1 LSESKIQPL
10 EIDPLTLNQ
19 QLQSQTPPAILDVRE
34 GWEVELGTIAGAMTI
49 PLGELT
55 RRVAEVPRDRPLVV
69 FCHHGGRSAQATG
82 WLRLQGFDNASNLVG
97 GVDAW
102 SRLVD
107 PSLPQY

>member
-1 LSESKIQPL
+1 MSMSQIQPL
-10 EIDPLTLNQ
+10 EVDVLTLNQ
-19 QLQSQTPPAILDVRE
+19 LLQSEAPPAILDVRE
-34 GWEVELGTIAGAMTI
+34 PWEVEQGTIAGAMKI

-55 RRVAEVPRDRPLVV
+55 RRVGELPRDRALVV

-82 WLRLQGFDNASNLVG
+82 WLRMQGFDNASNLVG